1 MVYTDVVDEAS
12 HTVSQI
18 MQGLAKISVF
28 QIRAMGH
35 YELLTVSPLF

>member
-18 MQGLAKISVF
+18 MQGLANISVF
-28 QIRAMGH
+28 QIRALGH
-35 YELLTVSPLF
+35 SELCLPSSRI